1 MIAWVTLG
9 CAFFASGG
17 QIAFVSGIN
26 QESQTV
32 CVLDLTD
39 NTVVRVGPG
48 RADGAPVW
56 SPDGQWL
63 AFDSRRDDGVGI
75 VMVRH
80 DGSDRHLVSHG
91 AALNVSPRWSPDG
104 ARLAYT
110 AGSGADRHVAVYDIA
125 RAQETRWGGSRV
137 GLMRPVWRK
146 ADAILA
152 LGLVQTPDRLDFDI
166 FSLTP
171 EAAVP
176 YQQTPKYAEWCVE
189 VDQGGSVIAFESNDG
204 GDREIFVISKKLTPV
219 DVSNHRAADW
229 NPVWSPDGKWLA
241 FESFRSG
248 RRGVYR
254 CYTSTLRI
262 YPVAA
267 ADDHDNWAPAW
278 SPDGKRLAF
287 VSDRTGKPELFV
299 VDLKTDTLRQVTQGQ
314 GDALAPAWRPGGE
327 EP

>member
-1 MIAWVTLG
+1 MIVSLLLS
-9 CAFFASGG
+9 FACIAASG

-32 CVLDLTD
+32 CVLDLST

-80 DGSDRHLVSHG
+80 DGSDVHLVSHG
-91 AALNVSPRWSPDG
+91 DSLNVSPRWSPDG
-104 ARLAYT
+104 AHLAYT
-110 AGSGADRHVAVYDIA
+110 AGSGVERHVVVYDIA
-125 RAQETRWGGSRV
+125 RGTETRWGGSRV

-146 ADAILA
+146 ADSLLA
-152 LGLVQTPDRLDFDI
+152 LGLVQETDRPGIDVYSVTLD
-166 FSLTP
+166 
-171 EAAVP
+171 AAVP

-189 VDQGGSVIAFESNDG
+189 TDARGNVIAFESNDG

-219 DVSNHRAADW
+219 NISNHRAADW

-241 FESFRSG
+241 FESFRKG
-248 RRGVYR
+248 RRGVFR

-267 ADDHDNWAPAW
+267 SEDHDNWAPAW
-278 SPDGKRLAF
+278 SPDGKCIAF

-299 VDLKTDTLRQVTQGQ
+299 AELKSDAVRQVTEGQ
-314 GDALAPAWRPGGE
+314 ADALAPAWRPE
-327 EP
+327 TE